1 MHDRRDE
8 VDERR
13 YRTMRKH
20 ELMTP
25 TKQSF
30 NHLPV
35 ILPERIVFSRF
46 LGPRHISSLATI
58 RMFERCGAKI
68 RMVAWDGTQ
77 ATTSGHSIRHIQT
90 AITAAE
96 APSCAPTAVQTV
108 GEKTPRGPDVSRA
121 QLPPHNKTTSM
132 QQGSNFSIAS
142 LIENGKRDAK
152 SPSAGDRDTDAEDD
166 VCDDSVPKDSNL
178 DDVNESTSQKD
189 PSSPLVGS
197 DSGKTDADYQ
207 NAALKPTISAQNSIN
222 PRKTS
227 NSGSGTND
235 SQSGAA
241 SGEGEPTG
249 DEEKPEDM
257 TEDGEQK
264 SKEGGEVD
272 PEKCSASN
280 SVGKNGKRKRGA
292 GDPGRSGKPRRART
306 AFTYEQLVALENK
319 FKQTRYLSVCER
331 LNLALSLS
339 LTETQVKIWFQNR
352 RTKWKKQNPGMD
364 VNSPTLTCSSPT
376 LPLSLPA
383 GYPHHNPF
391 YASHLHYPITTGAAT
406 LPYMLNSHA
415 LNGHHLYHHIGH
427 V

>member
-1 MHDRRDE
+1 
-8 VDERR
+8 
-13 YRTMRKH
+13 
-20 ELMTP
+20 
-25 TKQSF
+25 
-30 NHLPV
+30 
-35 ILPERIVFSRF
+35 
-46 LGPRHISSLATI
+46 
-58 RMFERCGAKI
+58 
-68 RMVAWDGTQ
+68 
-77 ATTSGHSIRHIQT
+77 
-90 AITAAE
+90 
-96 APSCAPTAVQTV
+96 
-108 GEKTPRGPDVSRA
+108 
-121 QLPPHNKTTSM
+121 M

-152 SPSAGDRDTDAEDD
+152 SPSAGDHDMDAEDD

-178 DDVNESTSQKD
+178 GDVKESTSQKD
-189 PSSPLVGS
+189 PSSPLAGT
-197 DSGKTDADYQ
+197 DMGKTGTDYP
-207 NAALKPTISAQNSIN
+207 NTTSKPTISTQNCIN
-222 PRKTS
+222 PKNTS
-227 NSGSGTND
+227 NSCSGTND
-235 SQSGAA
+235 SQGGAP
-241 SGEGEPTG
+241 SGEGTKKPAIWHPWIDTPEREEDE
-249 DEEKPEDM
+249 DEEEDEESGEVVIDGRDGESKGE
-257 TEDGEQK
+257 TDEPAGDDEKHEEAAEDGEQK
-264 SKEGGEVD
+264 SKEGEAD
-272 PEKCSASN
+272 PEKCAANSSAT
-280 SVGKNGKRKRGA
+280 KNGKRKRGS

>member
-1 MHDRRDE
+1 
-8 VDERR
+8 
-13 YRTMRKH
+13 
-20 ELMTP
+20 
-25 TKQSF
+25 
-30 NHLPV
+30 
-35 ILPERIVFSRF
+35 
-46 LGPRHISSLATI
+46 
-58 RMFERCGAKI
+58 
-68 RMVAWDGTQ
+68 
-77 ATTSGHSIRHIQT
+77 
-90 AITAAE
+90 
-96 APSCAPTAVQTV
+96 
-108 GEKTPRGPDVSRA
+108 
-121 QLPPHNKTTSM
+121 M

-207 NAALKPTISAQNSIN
+207 NAAPKPTISAQNCIN

-241 SGEGEPTG
+241 SGEGTKKPAIWHPWIDTPEREDDEEEEEEEESGEVVIDEKDGDSKVEIGEPTG
-249 DEEKPEDM
+249 DEEKPED
-257 TEDGEQK
+257 TAEDGEQK

-272 PEKCSASN
+272 PEKCSANN